1 MSIFCLFCI
10 FVIYFSIFFFTVLSH
25 FCKSFF
31 SFFHFLFF
39 ITQYGF
45 FPFIMVIWLQ
55 RGVICMKTFFKNLT
69 FTFLCLG
76 ISTILAFF
84 FFNLVLHPVSNKS
97 LHYQRCVWCFSQYNR
112 RHCQTFHNG
121 RSASKKLLPMSNI
134 PNTLACYTYC
144 ITFVILPFWLF
155 GIPHLHKDVDDTGS
169 PLLT

>member
-121 RSASKKLLPMSNI
+121 RSGGCTGKKKAGEPPSQGNWRCRSTHLCHSVFSTSRRSFPMDN
-134 PNTLACYTYC
+134 AGHCR
-144 ITFVILPFWLF
+144 
-155 GIPHLHKDVDDTGS
+155 
-169 PLLT
+169 